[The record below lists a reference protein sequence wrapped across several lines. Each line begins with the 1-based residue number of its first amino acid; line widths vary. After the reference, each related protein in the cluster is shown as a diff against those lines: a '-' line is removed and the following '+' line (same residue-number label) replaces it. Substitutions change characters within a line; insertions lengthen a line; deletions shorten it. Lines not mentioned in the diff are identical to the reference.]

1 MFFLQFTL
9 YQFDP
14 LWQSMYQP
22 APVESQWVQEVS
34 TEPEDQSYS
43 ELSNNSEAE
52 HYSWELG
59 TPDNIPETEIIY

>member
-34 TEPEDQSYS
+34 TEPEDRSYS
-43 ELSNNSEAE
+43 ELSNSSEAE